1 MLTALKALHIA
12 ALIVWC
18 SGLFA
23 LPLLLS
29 KHGPQQTQSHFARLR
44 KLTDS
49 NYRYVMTPAAV
60 VAIAA
65 GSALVFVRSVYE
77 PWMFAKLAAVGLLVC
92 LHTWQG
98 WAVARMGE
106 TAGQARLPA
115 VALMTGFAVCLIDA
129 VLVLVLGKPPLPVDL
144 LPDWLMTP
152 RYRPLPVEEPP
163 G

>member
-29 KHGPQQTQSHFARLR
+29 RHAPQQTQAHFARLR
-44 KLTDS
+44 KLTDA
-49 NYRYVMTPAAV
+49 NYRFVMTPAAV
-60 VAIAA
+60 LAIAA
-65 GSALVFVRSVYE
+65 GTALVFLRSVYE
-77 PWMFAKLAAVGLLVC
+77 PWMLAKLVVVGLLVC

-106 TAGQARLPA
+106 TAGQARPPA
-115 VALMTGFAVCLIDA
+115 VALMIGVTVGLIGA
-129 VLVLVLGKPPLPVDL
+129 VLLLVLGKPPLPVDL
-144 LPDWLMTP
+144 LPDWLMAP
-152 RYRPLPVEEPP
+152 RYRPLPVDEPP